1 MKTSRQIYCQYL
13 LSSQINYTCTNL
25 ADHTE
30 GLDHNSV
37 YRYLKDE
44 RLRPSL
50 IWEKVKDLIVQT
62 PDGYLLFDDT
72 VLDKSYSFE
81 IDGVR
86 RQYSGNAHGV
96 VKGIGVVN
104 LVYYNAECDHFW
116 IIDYRLFDP
125 QRDGKTKLQHLNDM
139 LDAVHARGIKYRTM
153 LMDSWYATTQIMTR
167 LIKEEK
173 IFYFPLKKNRL
184 VDESKGTR
192 AYQSVESLKWTP
204 TEEQTGK
211 TVKVKGFAQATYLKL
226 FRVVVSPDRTDYIV
240 TNDATQSDTT
250 DAQQESGHRW
260 KIEQFHREEKQ
271 LTGIGDCECRIN
283 RSLRNHLCCAML
295 TWVCLKNLA
304 YKTGQTVYQLKH
316 GLVSDYLRQQLR
328 CPTIAF
334 S

>member
-25 ADHTE
+25 ADHTD

-37 YRYLKDE
+37 YRYLKGE
-44 RLRPSL
+44 RLRPAL
-50 IWEKVKDLIVQT
+50 IWEKVKDLIVPT
-62 PDGYLLFDDT
+62 PEGYLLFDDT

-96 VKGIGVVN
+96 VKGIGIVN
-104 LVYYNAECDHFW
+104 LVYYNAERDQYW

-125 QRDGKTKLQHLNDM
+125 QRDGKTKLAHLNDM
-139 LDAVHARGIKYRTM
+139 LDSVQRRGIRFRTV

-173 IFYFPLKKNRL
+173 IFYCPLKKNRL
-184 VDESKGTR
+184 VDESKGAR
-192 AYQSVESLKWTP
+192 PYQSVESLEWT
-204 TEEQTGK
+204 EADEQMGK
-211 TVKVKGFAQATYLKL
+211 TIKVKGFAKNTYLKL

-240 TNDATQSDTT
+240 TNDVTQSDT
-250 DAQQESGHRW
+250 DAAQQESGHRW

-283 RSLRNHLCCAML
+283 RSQRNHLCCAML

-304 YKTGQTVYQLKH
+304 YQTGQTVYQLKH
-316 GLVSDYLRQQLR
+316 GLLSDYLRQQLR

>member
-13 LSSQINYTCTNL
+13 LSTQINYTCTNL
-25 ADHTE
+25 ADHIE

-37 YRYLKDE
+37 YRYLKGE
-44 RLRPSL
+44 RLRPAL

-62 PDGYLLFDDT
+62 PAGYLLFDDT

-86 RQYSGNAHGV
+86 PQYSGNTHGV
-96 VKGIGVVN
+96 VKGIGIVN
-104 LVYYNAECDHFW
+104 LVYYNAARDQYW

-125 QRDGKTKLQHLNDM
+125 QRDGKTKLDHLNDM
-139 LDAVHARGIKYRTM
+139 LDVVHARGIKYRTV

-173 IFYFPLKKNRL
+173 IFYCPVKKNRL
-184 VDESKGTR
+184 VDESQGAQ
-192 AYQSVESLKWTP
+192 AYQSVAALTWSA

-211 TVKVKGFAQATYLKL
+211 TVKVKGFAQDTYLKL

-240 TNDATQSDTT
+240 TNDVTQSTTT
-250 DAQQESGHRW
+250 DARQESSHRW

-283 RSLRNHLCCAML
+283 RSQRNHLCCAML

-316 GLVSDYLRQQLR
+316 GLLSDYLRHQLR
-328 CPTIAF
+328 HPTIAF